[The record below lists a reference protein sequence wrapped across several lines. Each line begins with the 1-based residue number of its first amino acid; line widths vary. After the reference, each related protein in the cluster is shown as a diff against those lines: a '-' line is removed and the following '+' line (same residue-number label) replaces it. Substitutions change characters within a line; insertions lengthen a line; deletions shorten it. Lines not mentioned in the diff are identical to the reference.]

1 MSPDM
6 AANTNA
12 IDPKYTT
19 SEYSSVNDSVL
30 IRSELQELADI
41 ESSVIGRKKDIILQA
56 ADKLAMKYVEN
67 PSIVSTKLKAILS
80 KDITVMENG
89 KAKTT
94 YARIS
99 PQYIMDVL
107 PAKYKQANSRR
118 DEKKDDTPTNLFE
131 EALTLM
137 AECLDVASAT
147 TKNMLK
153 TVQKIRTD
161 DPKLYNEIKSDFGT
175 LATEAG
181 VAQIKLYLEKELS
194 EIRNIKQF
202 VNLLKNILTTARSLQ
217 SLQDPR
223 QKFSAAAKLNLRI
236 LFVTDSYDHLAAKL
250 TGNKY
255 GGKWLSMIDRDPRLK
270 SLAELIKC
278 PACLFDGARWIEK
291 AKHCQDEGLEIPA
304 YKDFTNAS

>member
-1 MSPDM
+1 MQTQSV
-6 AANTNA
+6 NVE
-12 IDPKYTT
+12 T

-56 ADKLAMKYVEN
+56 ADKLAMKYVDN
-67 PSIVSTKLKAILS
+67 PTVVSTKLKAILS

-161 DPKLYNEIKSDFGT
+161 DPKLYNEIKSDFET
-175 LATEAG
+175 LACSEG
-181 VAQIKLYLEKELS
+181 VAELRRSLAKEVSHL
-194 EIRNIKQF
+194 RNITDF
-202 VNLLKNILTTARSLQ
+202 VEFQKHILATLKSLQ

-223 QKFSAAAKLNLRI
+223 QKFSTAAKLNLKI
-236 LFVTDSYDHLAAKL
+236 LFITDSYDHLAAQL

-255 GGKWLSMIDRDPRLK
+255 GGKWLSMIDRDKILDRFQK
-270 SLAELIKC
+270 LIEC
-278 PACLFDGARWIEK
+278 PNCLFDGSRWIEA
-291 AKHCQDEGLEIPA
+291 AKHSQQEGLDIPA
-304 YKDFTNAS
+304 YSDFASKHK